1 MNDIIFINDE
11 NDYIKYNKIKP
22 RNKIIYK
29 KVKFVCLRFSL
40 VILLSAFI
48 FCKHLV
54 QINGNFKF
62 LKVFID
68 ILLQFEQTNLTFL

>member
-29 KVKFVCLRFSL
+29 KLNLF
-40 VILLSAFI
+40 
-48 FCKHLV
+48 V
-54 QINGNFKF
+54 QI
-62 LKVFID
+62 I
-68 ILLQFEQTNLTFL
+68 IIYQ